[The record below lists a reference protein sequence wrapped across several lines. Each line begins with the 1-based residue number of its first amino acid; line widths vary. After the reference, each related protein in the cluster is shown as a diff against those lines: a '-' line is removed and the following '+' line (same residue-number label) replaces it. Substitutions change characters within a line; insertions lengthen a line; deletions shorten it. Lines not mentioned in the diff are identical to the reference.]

1 MCIRDSGEAL
11 MAQLAGHDDVA
22 DLHIAAALGRMG
34 LVDARALAAAAQ
46 SPCVDRDWLLPPLVM
61 RVSERVGKTE
71 AAAAEVAEGLLTAER
86 TRPGAIALCLAE
98 LGIPSRSSWESPE
111 HSARDA
117 AAVLGVDTPPLTRR
131 KGSQRRHA
139 QRVIRT
145 LLAERTDAGAALLKA
160 LAHRDDAL
168 ATRLV
173 YLATWLALYA
183 PGDAVAD
190 VIHRHGGLDAR
201 RLSDARRA
209 VSSEHQ
215 PLLAGALDHGLEKAA
230 ILAHHLDGHPL
241 ADDVIEYLARHDIA
255 HRIDLFL
262 GVHAAWQVPARV
274 PELLAQESTMALGLM
289 LATWLPTLEVLEA
302 LLA

>member
-1 MCIRDSGEAL
+1 MKIGVLEA
-11 MAQLAGHDDVA
+11 GPVNP
-22 DLHIAAALGRMG
+22 
-34 LVDARALAAAAQ
+34 V
-46 SPCVDRDWLLPPLVM
+46 
-61 RVSERVGKTE
+61 
-71 AAAAEVAEGLLTAER
+71 
-86 TRPGAIALCLAE
+86 LAE
-98 LGIPSRSSWESPE
+98 TWGQYG
-111 HSARDA
+111 D
-117 AAVLGVDTPPLTRR
+117 VFRR
-131 KGSQRRHA
+131 
-139 QRVIRT
+139 
-145 LLAERTDAGAALLKA
+145 
-160 LAHRDDAL
+160 
-168 ATRLV
+168 
-173 YLATWLALYA
+173 WLAPYA

-209 VSSEHQ
+209 VSSDHQ

-274 PELLAQESTMALGLM
+274 PELLAQDSTMALGLM

-302 LLA
+302 LLAWAPPEGDMWTQAYANALASMGDPAVMPRLRALVEEQPETTAEARQLIEHILHQPLL